1 MSNNGKIETIN
12 PTTGRVISSYE
23 SMSIDKIGLVTKNA
37 QNAFEKWRKTEI
49 LERCD
54 YIRDL
59 AKILSRNKDRYAR
72 IVTEEMGKPITQSIA
87 EIDKCALVCEYYSE
101 NAEAFLRDEIVPT
114 EFRKSFISFEP
125 LGVVAGIMPWNFPFW
140 QVMRYAVPTL
150 IAGNVA
156 VLKHSSV
163 CIGSA
168 LQIEEAF
175 GQSEFPE
182 NIFQCVI
189 GDYKVGEAL
198 VLSDKVDAVSVT
210 GSVNTG
216 KRVAELA
223 ARGLKKCVLEL
234 GGSDPFVVLEDADLN
249 QTAHLAAQSRLLN
262 TGQSCI
268 AAKRFIVVKEVAD
281 KFSRLFTENI
291 EAEVVGD
298 PMNSKTTVGPLVR
311 EIQRRTLMNQ
321 VEDAKSK
328 GGKILTG
335 GKLVAGDGYF
345 YEPTIVSNV
354 NHKMVILSEEVFG
367 PAAPIIV
374 VDNETDAIWEANN
387 SEFGL
392 GASIWTSKFDRGV
405 KLAREIR
412 SGVVRVNEM
421 VRSDPRLPFGGI
433 KSSGLGRELSQFGTR
448 EFVNVKSIVVKDISH
463 KLLVE

>member
-23 SMSIDKIGLVTKNA
+23 SMSIDKIGLITKNA
-37 QNAFEKWRKTEI
+37 QNVFEKWRKKEI

-168 LQIEEAF
+168 LQIEGAF
-175 GQSEFPE
+175 EQSGFPE

-281 KFSRLFTENI
+281 KFSKLFTENV

-311 EIQRRTLMNQ
+311 ESQRRTLMNQ

-405 KLAREIR
+405 RLAREIR

>member
-1 MSNNGKIETIN
+1 
-12 PTTGRVISSYE
+12 
-23 SMSIDKIGLVTKNA
+23 MSIDKIELITKNA
-37 QNAFEKWRKTEI
+37 QNAFEKWKKKEI

-59 AKILSRNKDRYAR
+59 AKILSKNKERYAG

-140 QVMRYAVPTL
+140 QVMRYAIPTL
-150 IAGNVA
+150 LAGNVA

-168 LQIEEAF
+168 FQIEGAF
-175 GQSEFPE
+175 GESGFPE
-182 NIFQCVI
+182 NVFQCVI
-189 GDYKVGEAL
+189 GDYRVGEAL

-281 KFSRLFTENI
+281 KFSKLFTENV

-311 EIQRRTLMNQ
+311 DSQRRTLMNQ

-354 NHKMVILSEEVFG
+354 NHKMVILNEEVFG

-374 VDNETDAIWEANN
+374 VDNEVDAIREANN

-405 KLAREIR
+405 RLAREIR

-433 KSSGLGRELSQFGTR
+433 KSSGLGRELSQFGSR